1 MNNKSKQINKFRK
14 ICSYCASELSQGAIL
29 CRECGKYDKWR
40 WRNHIKFGD
49 IGLLAAFGMILVGY
63 FQFKEAREDR
73 INADE
78 ALSRAIGVE
87 NTVKEVEKEIQQT
100 LSRATVI
107 EKDVMELEMGIAEA
121 QRQIKELEAY
131 RSAGESSVGVISEI
145 LQYSRELQTQLDSL
159 RLQINEIDERASTQR
174 PPLIPGLSY
183 VSSEFHREGTELV
196 GRITFEPI
204 GNIVLSQLKFIIQV
218 VEPSNVRILEVEP
231 GVPISMMISSSFY
244 QSGKMAQLQY
254 TIVSTSNPA
263 ISLRLSG
270 PTVLKIEGSPGL
282 KPFIVVVQ

>member
-1 MNNKSKQINKFRK
+1 MANSKKISERQK
-14 ICSYCASELSQGAIL
+14 ICSYCASELSQKAML
-29 CRECGKYDKWR
+29 CRECDKYDKWR
-40 WRNHIKFGD
+40 WRNYIKFSD

-73 INADE
+73 INATE
-78 ALSRAIGVE
+78 ALSRAISVE

-107 EKDVMELEMGIAEA
+107 EKDVMELEMGIAKA

-131 RSAGESSVGVISEI
+131 RSAGESSVGIISEI

-159 RLQINEIDERASTQR
+159 RLQIDEIDERASTQR

-183 VSSEFHREGTELV
+183 VSSEFHREGSELV

-204 GNIVLSQLKFIIQV
+204 GNVVLSQLKFIIQV
-218 VEPSNVRILEVEP
+218 VEPSNVKILEVKP
-231 GVPISMMISSSFY
+231 GVPISMMVSSNYY

-270 PTVLKIEGSPGL
+270 STVLKIEGSPGL
-282 KPFIVVVQ
+282 KPFIVDAK